1 MQDTLATKLSS
12 SIGLRPHGTDMSDH
26 TRQIHIFYRHVH
38 VKANARSRDP
48 NKARPDWFSHE
59 ACFRNLLETIARDP
73 QGHRVIITVMYDGPL
88 EDLQT
93 DFIAPYVASKESGVR
108 LQLLQAGS
116 DRNSFLI
123 TLGHANGLPL
133 PDTDVVY
140 FLENDYLH
148 QHGWVSKVFELY
160 DSGQSFDMVSL
171 YDHKDKYI
179 LPMYE
184 SLTARLLLSRSHHW
198 RTTPSACASFIL
210 SKSALARDHDAL
222 ASGQTDYYF
231 FREVIENRGR
241 VLLSPIPGLSTHS
254 MEGYLSPNV
263 DWAAL
268 AQ

>member
-1 MQDTLATKLSS
+1 
-12 SIGLRPHGTDMSDH
+12 MSDH

-59 ACFRNLLETIARDP
+59 ACFRNLLDTIARDP
-73 QGHRVIITVMYDGPL
+73 LGHRVTVTVMYDGPL

-160 DSGQSFDMVSL
+160 DSGQAFDMVSL

-179 LPMYE
+179 LPMYA

-198 RTTPSACASFIL
+198 RTTPSACASFML
-210 SKSALARDHDAL
+210 SKAALARDHDAL

>member
-1 MQDTLATKLSS
+1 
-12 SIGLRPHGTDMSDH
+12 MSDH

-59 ACFRNLLETIARDP
+59 ACFRNLLDTVARDP
-73 QGHRVIITVMYDGPL
+73 LGHRVIITVMYDGPV

-93 DFIAPYVASKESGVR
+93 DFIAPYVSSKASGVR

-133 PDTDVVY
+133 PDTDLVY

-160 DSGQSFDMVSL
+160 DSGHAFDMVSL

-184 SLTARLLLSRSHHW
+184 SLTARLYLSHSHHW
-198 RTTPSACASFIL
+198 RTTPSACASFML
-210 SKSALARDHDAL
+210 SKAALARDHDAL

-231 FREVIENRGR
+231 FREVVENRGR